1 VDPPAPEARVTRL
14 LRANLWLLAA
24 VLALG
29 LMAWFEPGLE
39 TGEELAPLTPLSPAE
54 VRGLRLF
61 QGERLVLGLELT
73 ESGWQL
79 SAPVSGAADADRV
92 RQLLGLLQTPS
103 LRHFPVPAERHGEF
117 GLAEPEFIL
126 EVDGVPIAF
135 GGLDPV
141 SQQRYVLYGGEV
153 HLIGDGFRHHLLA
166 GPDGFRMQAPGR

>member
-1 VDPPAPEARVTRL
+1 MTRL
-14 LRANLWLLAA
+14 LRANVWLAVA
-24 VLALG
+24 VLVLG
-29 LMAWFEPGLE
+29 LVAWFEPGLAPE
-39 TGEELAPLTPLSPAE
+39 EELAPLTPLSPAE

-61 QGERLVLGLELT
+61 QGDRLVLGLELT
-73 ESGWQL
+73 ATGWQL
-79 SAPVSGAADADRV
+79 NAPTSGTADADRV

-103 LRHFPVPAERHGEF
+103 LRHFPVPTARHAEF
-117 GLAEPEFIL
+117 GLADPEFIL

-166 GPDGFRMQAPGR
+166 GPAGFRAHDPER

>member
-1 VDPPAPEARVTRL
+1 MTRL
-14 LRANLWLLAA
+14 LRANAWLAA
-24 VLALG
+24 IVLALG
-29 LMAWFEPGLE
+29 LLAWFEPGLE
-39 TGEELAPLTPLSPAE
+39 PDAGVAPLTPLAPAE

-61 QGERLVLGLELT
+61 QGDRLVLGLELT
-73 ESGWQL
+73 GTGWQL
-79 SAPVSGAADADRV
+79 NAPTSGDADADRV

-103 LRHFPVPAERHGEF
+103 LRHFPVPSERHGEF
-117 GLAEPEFIL
+117 GLADPEFIL

-166 GPDGFRMQAPGR
+166 GPDGFRAQVPGR